1 MYRIHTSYSK
11 HTAVVSTSMPCDS
24 VSTLR
29 PDDLL
34 GSIVHLTAIMGRTA
48 LPNVIMGSIVLPY
61 LIMGSIALPPHLP
74 STERPE
80 LGI

>member
-34 GSIVHLTAIMGRTA
+34 GSIVHLTAIMGSTA
-48 LPNVIMGSIVLPY
+48 LPNVIMGRTVLPKY
-61 LIMGSIALPPHLP
+61 CSSHDPKKRLLPHRR
-74 STERPE
+74 SMAR
-80 LGI
+80 LG